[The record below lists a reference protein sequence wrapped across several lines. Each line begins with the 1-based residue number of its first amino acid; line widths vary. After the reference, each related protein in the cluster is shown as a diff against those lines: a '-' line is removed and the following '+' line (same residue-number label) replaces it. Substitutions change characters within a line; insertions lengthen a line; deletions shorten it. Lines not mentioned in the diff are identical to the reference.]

1 MIVTFVT
8 GTNML
13 IYGIDPGLSGAWGVI
28 DHRGGYVSTGDM
40 IHAGKFL
47 DTESIWDEM
56 MAVRNGQDCEV
67 CLELVHSY
75 SGQGVASTFTFGA
88 AFGGAI
94 ALAQRFR
101 APWHMV
107 HAAAWKK
114 AMGLSKDKGESLE
127 MARELWPAAPL
138 KRKKDNGRAESLL
151 LAEYWRR
158 QLFDVK

>member
-1 MIVTFVT
+1 
-8 GTNML
+8 ML
-13 IYGIDPGLSGAWGVI
+13 IYGIDAGLSGAWGAI
-28 DHRGGYVSTGDM
+28 DHNGGYVSTGDM
-40 IHAGKFL
+40 IHTGKIL

-56 MAVRNGQDCEV
+56 MAVRSGQDCEV

-75 SGQGVASTFTFGA
+75 SGQGVASTFTFGS
-88 AFGGAI
+88 AFGGAV

-107 HAAAWKK
+107 YAAAWKK
-114 AMGLSKDKGESLE
+114 AMGLSKDKGDSLE
-127 MARELWPAAPL
+127 MARELWPTAPL

>member
-1 MIVTFVT
+1 
-8 GTNML
+8 ML
-13 IYGIDPGLSGAWGVI
+13 IYGIDPGLSGAWGAI
-28 DHRGGYVSTGDM
+28 DHNGGYVSTGDM
-40 IHAGKFL
+40 IHGKVL
-47 DTESIWDEM
+47 DTEAIWDEM

-88 AFGGAI
+88 AFGGAM

-107 HAAAWKK
+107 HSSVWKK
-114 AMGLSKDKGESLE
+114 AMGLSKDKGDSLE
-127 MARELWPAAPL
+127 LARELWPSAPL
-138 KRKKDNGRAESLL
+138 KRKKDNGRAEALL